1 MRVVVTS
8 ESRFSRTPD
17 GAVWVEAGPDHTIW
31 RRYLAAFDRVRVAA
45 RVRDVAQR
53 PPAASRVDGDGVEV
67 WALPYYVGPRGYL
80 LGRRTL
86 AEAVT
91 AAAEP
96 RDAVVLRVPSPIGAL
111 LARARSRARLPYAL
125 EVIGDPYDV
134 LAPGVVRHPL
144 RPVLRTLSTR
154 TLRRQCREAAAVAY
168 ETERRLQLR
177 YPTLPTTPTAGIS
190 SVDLPPAAFVPHARP
205 LRQPPAEPTLVSVG
219 SLEQLYK
226 GIDTLISALALM
238 PADGPRA
245 RLVHVGVGAYRP
257 HLEQLAARSGVA
269 GRVSFTG
276 PLPDAEAVRRTLD
289 SADLFVMPSR
299 TEGLPRAL
307 IEAMARA
314 LPAVGSTAG
323 GIPELLEPDCLVP
336 PDDPAALA
344 ATVTAML
351 AAPDR
356 LAAASA
362 RNLGRARD
370 FSAETLDARRAS
382 FYRTVAEVAASR
394 PDRRSPVALRSGR

>member
-1 MRVVVTS
+1 M
-8 ESRFSRTPD
+8 
-17 GAVWVEAGPDHTIW
+17 
-31 RRYLAAFDRVRVAA
+31 
-45 RVRDVAQR
+45 
-53 PPAASRVDGDGVEV
+53 
-67 WALPYYVGPRGYL
+67 
-80 LGRRTL
+80 
-86 AEAVT
+86 
-91 AAAEP
+91 
-96 RDAVVLRVPSPIGAL
+96 
-111 LARARSRARLPYAL
+111 
-125 EVIGDPYDV
+125 IGDPYDV

-144 RPVLRTLSTR
+144 RPLLRTLSTR

-299 TEGLPRAL
+299 TEGLPGRSS
-307 IEAMARA
+307 RRW
-314 LPAVGSTAG
+314 PGRSRPWVR
-323 GIPELLEPDCLVP
+323 P
-336 PDDPAALA
+336 P
-344 ATVTAML
+344 
-351 AAPDR
+351 
-356 LAAASA
+356 
-362 RNLGRARD
+362 
-370 FSAETLDARRAS
+370 
-382 FYRTVAEVAASR
+382 AASR
-394 PDRRSPVALRSGR
+394 SCSNRTAWCRPTTRPLSPPPSPRCSPPRTGWRSPRPATSAGPVTSPPRRSTPAGRRSTGPSPRSPPAGRGRRSPVALRSGR